1 MSDPSTSIQTSAS
14 AIPGPSTP
22 PGSSASKSAL
32 MIVFLVVF
40 IDLLG
45 FGIVIPLLSRYG
57 ERYVNTL
64 IEGGKKAPLGGA
76 ILGLLMASFS
86 AMQFFFAPVW
96 GRISDRVGRRPILL
110 IGLVGSV
117 FFYLLF
123 GYASDLPA
131 ERDWA
136 PLALALLFVSR
147 IGAGVAGATIA
158 TAQAVIADCTTPQRR
173 KHGMALI
180 GAAFGI
186 GFTFGPLV
194 GFASLYLFPA
204 HYGVIGYSAA
214 ALSLLA
220 LVLGILLLPETR
232 RFDAA
237 PPLQRRWFDSRAMSN
252 VLRSPVLAPIVL
264 IFFLA
269 TLGFGGFEPTLAL
282 LIEDVLHLSERNS
295 FLMFA
300 YVGFV
305 LVMTQGFLYRR
316 LANRLSEVTFM
327 AMGISL
333 MALGLLLLGG
343 VTWMGYEKTLSVA
356 ETPSSV
362 DLVLLVWMLVSMTLA
377 VVGFA
382 FLTPSA
388 QALISRRSDPD
399 KQGEILGVNQS
410 AASLAHPRAD
420 LRLGPV
426 QTHPQSPAA
435 LRLRRRVAVRHAA
448 SLAAHPPRRR
458 TPVGSSVTIRDRQP
472 GKRYR
477 LLGEIGRMRDGKTLR
492 RAGKKRRHPLSC
504 GWKQRS
510 VFHPFVAEASLY
522 AEQPAGRQPVGSEV

>member
-1 MSDPSTSIQTSAS
+1 MQTESTHPSLTPADPSSRSGT
-14 AIPGPSTP
+14 
-22 PGSSASKSAL
+22 KSAL

-64 IEGGKKAPLGGA
+64 IEGGKTAPVGGA
-76 ILGLLMASFS
+76 ILGVLMASFS
-86 AMQFFFAPVW
+86 AMQFFFAPIW
-96 GRISDRVGRRPILL
+96 GRVSDRVGRRPILL
-110 IGLVGSV
+110 IGLVGSG

-131 ERDWA
+131 ERAWA
-136 PLALALLFVSR
+136 PLALTLLFVSR

-158 TAQAVIADCTTPQRR
+158 TAQAVIADCTTPERR

-186 GFTFGPLV
+186 GFTFGPLI
-194 GFASLYLFPA
+194 GFASLYFFPE
-204 HYGVIGYSAA
+204 HYGAIGYTAA
-214 ALSLLA
+214 GLSLLA
-220 LVLGILLLPETR
+220 LMLGIVLLPETR
-232 RFDAA
+232 RFADA
-237 PPLQRRWFDSRAMSN
+237 PPLQRKWFDARSMHD

-295 FLMFA
+295 FLLFG

-343 VTWMGYEKTLSVA
+343 VTWLGYEQAGNFAALLSG
-356 ETPSSV
+356 
-362 DLVLLVWMLVSMTLA
+362 MMVSMTLA

-388 QALISRRSDPD
+388 QALVSRRSDPA

-410 AASLAHPRAD
+410 AASLARI
-420 LRLGPV
+420 LGPIFGLSLYKL
-426 QTHPQSPAA
+426 TPSHLLPYIFGAA
-435 LRLRRRVAVRHAA
+435 LLFVMLPLLPRIRRG
-448 SLAAHPPRRR
+448 
-458 TPVGSSVTIRDRQP
+458 TEDDKVTR
-472 GKRYR
+472 
-477 LLGEIGRMRDGKTLR
+477 
-492 RAGKKRRHPLSC
+492 
-504 GWKQRS
+504 
-510 VFHPFVAEASLY
+510 
-522 AEQPAGRQPVGSEV
+522 